1 MAKNTKNMIQLGVF
15 VTIGT
20 ILFVVGIYYLGNSKN
35 LFGNT
40 ITIYSDFRN
49 VNGLQPGNNVRFSGI
64 NVGSIEEISII
75 NDTTLRVNMIIQED
89 VKGFIKKNAIA
100 SIGTDGLVGSAL
112 VNINPRKSDMPPV
125 EDQDIIQSYS
135 RVETDEVL
143 ETLGTTSDNIAL
155 LSLKLLE
162 VTEKMNEGEGM
173 LSTLLNDAS
182 LSKDIE
188 HSVNSIKQ
196 VSANLATMSSDL
208 NNTLTNVQEG
218 EGLLGYLLTDS
229 TLMIELEGIVQR
241 ADTVMTDQIE
251 PVFADLKKATDEINA
266 FAIELQKMATE
277 VNDGKGAIGTLLKDD
292 ETDAQLKETLK
303 NVNETSIKLNENMEA
318 LRSNWFFRKYFK
330 KKAKEEK
337 KKRKAEEKKEKE
349 LSVQKH

>member
-1 MAKNTKNMIQLGVF
+1 MAKQTANMIKLGVF
-15 VTIGT
+15 VTVSVV
-20 ILFVVGIYYLGNSKN
+20 LFVVGIYSLGESKS
-35 LFGNT
+35 LFGKT

-75 NDTTLRVNMIIQED
+75 NDSTLRVNMIIQDD

-112 VNINPRKSDMPPV
+112 VNINPRKSQMPPV

-143 ETLGTTSDNIAL
+143 QTLGTTSDNIAL
-155 LSLKLLE
+155 LSRNLLE
-162 VTEKMNEGEGM
+162 LTEKINHGEGM
-173 LSTLLNDAS
+173 VSTLLNDAS
-182 LSKDIE
+182 LAQDVRK
-188 HSVNSIKQ
+188 SVRNINQ
-196 VSANLATMSSDL
+196 VGNNLVTMSDEL
-208 NNTLTNVQEG
+208 NNTLTRIQGG

-229 TLMIELEGIVQR
+229 TLMIELETIIQR
-241 ADTVMTDQIE
+241 ADTVIENQIE
-251 PVFADLKKATDEINA
+251 PVFVDLKKASEEINT
-266 FAIELQKMATE
+266 FVNELQKITTDL
-277 VNDGKGAIGTLLKDD
+277 NDGKGTIGTLLKDD
-292 ETDAQLKETLK
+292 QTDLQLKETLK

-337 KKRKAEEKKEKE
+337 KTKA
-349 LSVQKH
+349 LSVQKN

>member
-1 MAKNTKNMIQLGVF
+1 MAKQTTNMIKLGVF
-15 VTIGT
+15 VTIGLL
-20 ILFVVGIYYLGNSKN
+20 LFVVGIYSLGNSKN

-64 NVGSIEEISII
+64 NVGSIEKISII

-89 VKGFIKKNAIA
+89 VKSFIKKNAIA

-112 VNINPRKSDMPPV
+112 VNINPRKSQMPPV

-143 ETLGTTSDNIAL
+143 QTLGTTSDNIAL

-162 VTEKMNEGEGM
+162 VIEKINEGEGM

-188 HSVNSIKQ
+188 HSVRSIRQ
-196 VSANLATMSSDL
+196 VSANLTTMSDEL
-208 NNTLTNVQEG
+208 NNTLTKVQDG
-218 EGLLGYLLTDS
+218 DGLLGYLLTDS

-241 ADTVMTDQIE
+241 ADTVMGNQIE
-251 PVFADLKKATDEINA
+251 PIFVDLKKATEEINA
-266 FAIELQKMATE
+266 FVIELQKVTTDL
-277 VNDGKGAIGTLLKDD
+277 NDGKGAIGTLLKD
-292 ETDAQLKETLK
+292 EKTDVQLKETLK

-337 KKRKAEEKKEKE
+337 KKD
-349 LSVQKH
+349 LSVQKN

>member
-1 MAKNTKNMIQLGVF
+1 MAKQTINMIKLGVF
-15 VTIGT
+15 VTVGML
-20 ILFVVGIYYLGNSKN
+20 LFVLGIYFLGSSKN

-49 VNGLQPGNNVRFSGI
+49 VNGLQSGNNVRFSGI

-75 NDTTLRVNMIIQED
+75 NDTTLRVNMIIQD
-89 VKGFIKKNAIA
+89 HVKGFIKKNAIA

-112 VNINPRKSDMPPV
+112 VNINPRKSQMPPV

-143 ETLGTTSDNIAL
+143 QTLGTTSDNIAL

-162 VTEKMNEGEGM
+162 VTEKINEGEGM

-188 HSVNSIKQ
+188 QSVRSIRQ
-196 VSANLATMSSDL
+196 VSANLTTMSSEL
-208 NNTLTNVQEG
+208 NNTLSSVQDG

-229 TLMIELEGIVQR
+229 TLMVEVEGIIQR

-251 PVFADLKKATDEINA
+251 PVFDELKKATAEINT

-292 ETDAQLKETLK
+292 KTDIELKETLK

-330 KKAKEEK
+330 KKAKAEK
-337 KKRKAEEKKEKE
+337 KQRKEEAKKVKE
-349 LSVQKH
+349 LSVQKN

>member
-1 MAKNTKNMIQLGVF
+1 MAKQTTNMIKLGVF
-15 VTIGT
+15 VTVGAL
-20 ILFVVGIYYLGNSKN
+20 LFVAGIYSLGNSKN

-64 NVGSIEEISII
+64 NIGSIEKISII
-75 NDTTLRVNMIIQED
+75 NDTTLRVNMIIQND

-112 VNINPRKSDMPPV
+112 VNINPRKSQMPPV

-143 ETLGTTSDNIAL
+143 QTLGTTSDNIAL

-162 VTEKMNEGEGM
+162 VTEKINEGEGM

-182 LSKDIE
+182 LAKDIE
-188 HSVNSIKQ
+188 HSVRSIKQ
-196 VSANLATMSSDL
+196 VSANLTTMSSEL
-208 NNTLTNVQEG
+208 NNTLSSVQDG

-229 TLMIELEGIVQR
+229 TLMVEVEGIIQR

-251 PVFADLKKATDEINA
+251 PVFDELKKATAEINT

-292 ETDAQLKETLK
+292 KTDIELKETLK

-330 KKAKEEK
+330 KKAKAEK
-337 KKRKAEEKKEKE
+337 KQRKEEAKKVKE
-349 LSVQKH
+349 LSVQKN

>member
-1 MAKNTKNMIQLGVF
+1 MAKQTTNMIKLGVF
-15 VTIGT
+15 VTIGLL
-20 ILFVVGIYYLGNSKN
+20 LFVVGIYSLGNSKN

-64 NVGSIEEISII
+64 NVGSIEKISII

-89 VKGFIKKNAIA
+89 VKSFIKKNAIA

-112 VNINPRKSDMPPV
+112 VNINPRKSQMPPV

-143 ETLGTTSDNIAL
+143 QTLGTTSDNIAL

-162 VTEKMNEGEGM
+162 VIEKINEGEGM

-188 HSVNSIKQ
+188 HSVRSIRQ
-196 VSANLATMSSDL
+196 VSANLTTMSDEL
-208 NNTLTNVQEG
+208 NNTLTKVQNG

-241 ADTVMTDQIE
+241 ADTVMENQIE
-251 PVFADLKKATDEINA
+251 PVFVDLKKATEEINA
-266 FAIELQKMATE
+266 FVIELQKVTTDL
-277 VNDGKGAIGTLLKDD
+277 NDGKGAIGTLLKDEKTAD
-292 ETDAQLKETLK
+292 QVHETIN
-303 NVNETSIKLNENMEA
+303 NVNETSLKLNENMEA

-337 KKRKAEEKKEKE
+337 KKD
-349 LSVQKH
+349 LSVQKN